1 MGGSRTPI
9 DAMADLSTPALL
21 VDLDRVDANLRRA
34 QRYADAQGTL
44 LRPHTKT
51 HKSPW
56 FARRQIEEGAAG
68 ICVAKLGEA
77 EVMIAAGI
85 DDVFMANTTFGTD
98 KAARAAAL
106 AQRSRFAIGVDHPR
120 QLEQLADAMHGH
132 ERPLEVMIEVD
143 TGAGRGGVS
152 PDAVS
157 GLATLARE
165 RRGIRLRGIYSYEGY
180 TYGARDIDE
189 LTTMHRRAQ
198 TMMTSLASDADV
210 GFDEPPVVSMGSTPS
225 LLADVPL
232 LDGITEIRP
241 GTYVFLDA
249 AQARLAG
256 GTEHCAAH
264 VVATVVSMQ
273 PGRAILDAGSKALT
287 SDARA
292 GGVTS
297 TRGHGLL
304 VDHGLVITRLSE
316 EHGVV
321 EDPAADR
328 LTVGE
333 KVRIVPNHVCPV
345 VNLFPAMHLLRG
357 GRVERELEIAGRGR
371 LS

>member
-1 MGGSRTPI
+1 MPMNAI
-9 DAMADLSTPALL
+9 PDLPTPALL

-34 QRYADAQGTL
+34 QAYADAQGTS

-51 HKSPW
+51 HKSPT
-56 FARRQIEEGAAG
+56 FARRQLEEGAIG

-106 AQRSRFAIGVDHPR
+106 AQRARFSIGVDHAR
-120 QLEQLADAMHGH
+120 QLQQLSDAMHGQA
-132 ERPLEVMIEVD
+132 RPLQVMIEVD

-152 PDAVS
+152 PAAVRV
-157 GLATLARE
+157 LAQRARE
-165 RRGIRLRGIYSYEGY
+165 LPGIRLRGLYSYEGY

-189 LTTMHRRAQ
+189 LTTVHRQAQ
-198 TMMTSLASDADV
+198 ATMAALATDDAV

-225 LLADVPL
+225 LLANVPIM
-232 LDGITEIRP
+232 DGITEIRP
-241 GTYVFLDA
+241 GTYIFLDA

-264 VVATVVSMQ
+264 VIATVVSVH
-273 PGRAILDAGSKALT
+273 PGRAILDAGSKTLT

-292 GGVTS
+292 GGVTG

-304 VDHGLVITRLSE
+304 VDHDLVVTRLSE

-321 EDPAADR
+321 EHPGADR
-328 LTVGE
+328 LEVGE
-333 KVRIVPNHVCPV
+333 KVRILPNHVCPV
-345 VNLFPAMHLLRG
+345 VNLFPSMVLLRG
-357 GRVERELEIAGRGR
+357 GRVERELDIAARGC

>member
-1 MGGSRTPI
+1 MPNDVVS
-9 DAMADLSTPALL
+9 DLSTPAL
-21 VDLDRVDANLRRA
+21 VVELDRVDANLERA
-34 QRYADAQGTL
+34 QRYADAQGVS

-51 HKSPW
+51 HKSPM
-56 FARRQIEEGAAG
+56 FARRQIEEGATG

-98 KAARAAAL
+98 KAERAAAL
-106 AQRSRFAIGVDHPR
+106 AQRARFSIGVDHPR
-120 QLEQLADAMHGH
+120 QLEQLSDAIRGR

-152 PDAVS
+152 PAAVS
-157 GLATLARE
+157 GLAHRARE
-165 RRGIRLRGIYSYEGY
+165 LRGIHLRGLYSYEGY

-189 LTTMHRRAQ
+189 LTTIHRRAQ
-198 TMMTSLASDADV
+198 ATMVSLATDATV

-225 LLADVPL
+225 LLAEVPI

-241 GTYVFLDA
+241 GTYIFLDA
-249 AQARLAG
+249 AQAQLAG

-264 VVATVVSMQ
+264 VIATVVSVQ
-273 PGRAILDAGSKALT
+273 PGRAILDAGSKTLT

-321 EDPAADR
+321 EHPDADR
-328 LTVGE
+328 LEVGE

-345 VNLFPAMHLLRG
+345 VNLFPSMVLLRG
-357 GRVERELEIAGRGR
+357 GRVERELEIAARDR